1 MEEAIQYTLS
11 AHAMTVMSERNIS
24 AIWIEQ
30 VLSAPMQVIADRVDP
45 ELNHALG
52 RISEYNDRV
61 LRVVYNVRVTPW

>member
-30 VLSAPMQVIADRVDP
+30 VLTAPMQVIADRIDP
-45 ELNHALG
+45 ELNHAL
-52 RISEYNDRV
+52 
-61 LRVVYNVRVTPW
+61 